1 MCSFYPTRVVA
12 RPGWTRCSKG
22 FAAHCRVEHRNDTTE
37 ERWTMGDKA
46 DDLKGRA
53 KEAVGDITDND
64 KLKRE
69 GKIDR
74 AAGNV
79 KDKAEDVVDAV
90 KDKLK
95 R

>member
-1 MCSFYPTRVVA
+1 
-12 RPGWTRCSKG
+12 
-22 FAAHCRVEHRNDTTE
+22 
-37 ERWTMGDKA
+37 MGDKA

-53 KEAVGDITDND
+53 KEAVGDITDDD

-69 GKIDR
+69 GKLDR
-74 AAGNV
+74 AAGSV